1 MNTSF
6 LQGSVSL
13 ENYSQTQIKLS
24 VYDPTSTY
32 VLDEFLFDKRRIGLT
47 FPDLGVGIEP
57 PYETMCITEAGLNV
71 FCFYLPNI
79 ISPPANNIASF
90 INIINSWMY
99 GGVSVGLNG
108 ETPLNPLQT
117 LNLIEGSNIT
127 ITQYYNAQTN
137 SVDVTIASSG
147 GGGGTVTAVTGTSPI
162 ASSGGTTP
170 DISIQQA
177 SATQAGYLSSTDWTT
192 FNSKGNGTV
201 TAVTA
206 TGLLTSS
213 GGTTPDISSSVAKS
227 RLVGRNSV
235 TAGIME
241 EITIGTGLTL
251 SGTTLSN
258 SLPFNTP
265 LTTKGDIYTRDASAD
280 TRLPVGLDTQMLI
293 ADSSTATGLKWE
305 AQPAATPTGY
315 YLSISDS
322 TTQDNPTAN
331 TPRAVKFDTTDLA
344 NGFSLQTQ
352 TAVFTG
358 TINNGGAG
366 AGTILNVTGVT
377 SGTLKVGM
385 VLTGGSITAGTFIS
399 AFTSGTGG
407 IGTYVVSVSQ
417 LRTSATYT
425 GTMTSQIV
433 VANTGIYNLQFSSQ
447 LDKSD
452 SGVDIANFWLRRNGT
467 DIPSSAGNLSL
478 QGNSP
483 AYMMAAWNY
492 VIQLVAG
499 DIIELYWA
507 SADANMSIY
516 SEPIQTSPYP
526 HPAIQSTILTITQ
539 QSGIMAGTGIT
550 AINSLTGSAQTLV
563 AGTSG
568 TNFAVSSSGTTHT
581 LNLPTASATNRGALA
596 SADWST
602 FNSKVGGSG
611 TTSYVPRF
619 SASGTIGNGIIQ
631 DNATNVG
638 VNVAPDTQYKLQVNA
653 PSTLS
658 PQIAIRGTS
667 AKIGVDGYGSIDDG
681 TVIGVQGYTTDN
693 GSPFASL
700 ICIGG
705 KFQAQGG
712 GNFNYAV
719 QLQDGTEGTNKVL
732 LSTDAN
738 GKANWSSLKTVN
750 SNSLIGSGNISV
762 GTAISPWDYRLS
774 GRWYTPSNNALS
786 IGSLGN
792 LANSIRFSPFIVEKD
807 IIISQLGIAVVTTA
821 TAGNTC
827 RVGIYSNNASTNQPS
842 TRLVD
847 SGTLALDSTGT
858 KSVTGLSVSLTKGLY
873 WFAYFSNASTGTI
886 ASIANSNLP
895 DVIGTTGT
903 LQNGL
908 ITGYTQTLTYT
919 SLPATASG
927 FSNILSGA
935 SSYCVFY
942 YY

>member
-407 IGTYVVSVSQ
+407 VGTYVVSVSQ

-433 VANTGIYNLQFSSQ
+433 CANTGIYNLQFSAQ
-447 LDKSD
+447 MDKSD
-452 SGVDIANFWLRRNGT
+452 SGVDYVNFWLRRNGT
-467 DIPSSAGNLSL
+467 DITSSSGVISL

-483 AYMMAAWNY
+483 AFMMAVWNY
-492 VIQLVAG
+492 VIDLVAG
-499 DIIELYWA
+499 DIIELYWG
-507 SADANMSIY
+507 SADINMSIL
-516 SEPIQTSPYP
+516 SETSQTSPFA
-526 HPAIQSTILTITQ
+526 HPAIPSAALTITQ
-539 QSGIMAGTGIT
+539 QAGIMAGTGIT
-550 AINSLTGSAQTLV
+550 AINSLTGASQTL
-563 AGTSG
+563 ATGASG
-568 TNFAVSSSGTTHT
+568 TDFAIASSGTTHT
-581 LNLPTASATNRGALA
+581 FNLPIASATNTGKLSNSDWSVFNGKQDLLVSGTNIKTINGSTILGSGDLAVTASNGVNTIRVSGANVTTTSA
-596 SADWST
+596 SAST
-602 FNSKVGGSG
+602 ITGLTITPTANKSYEFWGVLIFSNTTTGGTKFAISSTSNSIQLGVIAAAAGGTPTFGSTYVTSQVLTGQSFGNATTFPAYVFGRVVVGANTNAINFQFGVGVGG
-611 TTSYVPRF
+611 TS
-619 SASGTIGNGIIQ
+619 TIF
-631 DNATNVG
+631 VG
-638 VNVAPDTQYKLQVNA
+638 SWIKYQE
-653 PSTLS
+653 
-658 PQIAIRGTS
+658 I
-667 AKIGVDGYGSIDDG
+667 
-681 TVIGVQGYTTDN
+681 
-693 GSPFASL
+693 
-700 ICIGG
+700 
-705 KFQAQGG
+705 
-712 GNFNYAV
+712 
-719 QLQDGTEGTNKVL
+719 
-732 LSTDAN
+732 
-738 GKANWSSLKTVN
+738 
-750 SNSLIGSGNISV
+750 
-762 GTAISPWDYRLS
+762 
-774 GRWYTPSNNALS
+774 
-786 IGSLGN
+786 
-792 LANSIRFSPFIVEKD
+792 
-807 IIISQLGIAVVTTA
+807 
-821 TAGNTC
+821 
-827 RVGIYSNNASTNQPS
+827 
-842 TRLVD
+842 
-847 SGTLALDSTGT
+847 
-858 KSVTGLSVSLTKGLY
+858 
-873 WFAYFSNASTGTI
+873 
-886 ASIANSNLP
+886 
-895 DVIGTTGT
+895 
-903 LQNGL
+903 
-908 ITGYTQTLTYT
+908 
-919 SLPATASG
+919 
-927 FSNILSGA
+927 
-935 SSYCVFY
+935 
-942 YY
+942 